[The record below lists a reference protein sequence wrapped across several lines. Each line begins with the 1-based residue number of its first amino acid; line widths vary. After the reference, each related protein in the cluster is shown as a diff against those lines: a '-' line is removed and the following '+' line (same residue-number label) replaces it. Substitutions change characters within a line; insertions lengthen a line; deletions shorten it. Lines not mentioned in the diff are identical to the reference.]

1 MVLSSSRVASF
12 VFREKPFSICPLLAL
27 LLAACAWKGGLCSTV
42 TRAVPPGVLLRC
54 PFKASTGREGPHAA
68 GLCRPCRPWR
78 AAFSELPLKITEKGR
93 QQGKFTIIVFLLS
106 SLRELFTLRS

>member
-12 VFREKPFSICPLLAL
+12 IFREKPFSICPLLVL
-27 LLAACAWKGGLCSTV
+27 LLVACAWKGGLCSSV
-42 TRAVPPGVLLRC
+42 TRAVPPDVRLRC
-54 PFKASTGREGPHAA
+54 PFKASVGREAHT
-68 GLCRPCRPWR
+68 GLCQPWR
-78 AAFSELPLKITEKGR
+78 VAFSELPLKVTENNR